1 LNYSPASKGQTQNAA
16 GRISAGEQ
24 SMPVYEG
31 VHAHPD
37 GDSTVA
43 RFAAT
48 AAEYGFD
55 GVVVRNHSD
64 ATADHDT
71 GERTPSSEPSFA
83 DAYENPERIAEEY
96 GVDMVDAIEVRA
108 DNPEVATGHIGNYR
122 PKHTILALHGG
133 TNALNRFAVE
143 SDRVDVLAHP
153 MANRG
158 DFNHVLAKAAVEHEV
173 RVEFDLARV
182 LRADGGPR
190 VQALSDLRKL
200 RELVE
205 KYDVPYLVSA
215 NPTSHLQLRAPRELA
230 AVGETIGFTADQIR
244 QGLAEWGVLAER
256 NRERT
261 SDEFIAPGVKR
272 GRYEEDA

>member
-1 LNYSPASKGQTQNAA
+1 
-16 GRISAGEQ
+16 
-24 SMPVYEG
+24 MPVYEG

-55 GVVVRNHSD
+55 GVAVRNHSD
-64 ATADHDT
+64 ATVDY
-71 GERTPSSEPSFA
+71 ER
-83 DAYENPERIAEEY
+83 DRIAAEY
-96 GVDMVDAIEVRA
+96 GVDVVDAIEIRA
-108 DNPEVATGHIGNYR
+108 ANPDVASGHVGNYR

-153 MANRG
+153 MRERG
-158 DFNHVLAKAAVEHEV
+158 DFNHVLAKAAVEHGV

-182 LRADGGPR
+182 LRNDGGPR
-190 VQALSDLRKL
+190 VQALQDLRKL

-205 KYDVPYLVSA
+205 KYDAPYVVSA
-215 NPTSHLQLRAPRELA
+215 NPRSHLQLRAPRELA
-230 AVGETIGFTADQIR
+230 AAGEAVGFSTDQIR
-244 QGLAEWGVLAER
+244 QGLAEWAVLAER
-256 NRERT
+256 NRERM